1 MACLTGARVST
12 ELVLSAK
19 PFHRYKKVLVPDRHS
34 PPWGRKGKVEVK
46 KIWRPGL
53 GRQYLSVKCF

>member
-19 PFHRYKKVLVPDRHS
+19 PFHRYKKVLVLDRHS

-46 KIWRPGL
+46 KYGDQVWGDNIF
-53 GRQYLSVKCF
+53 Q